1 MATKFAGLVILILS
15 ALLITGCGDDQ
26 SQDSE
31 SKDASPYVVVV
42 NNPLLYFTRRLIGD
56 TVEVRLL
63 APADIDPATWRPS
76 VADVLQLQAAE
87 LVMLNGAAYSGWLD
101 KVALSPGKQ
110 VVTSAS
116 AKDRWIARDGG
127 VTHSHGPGGEHA
139 HGDYAFTTWMD
150 MNLARIQAET
160 VSVALQQRWPEQ
172 SDTIAANLRE
182 LVNDLD
188 FLDQSYREQ
197 TAQLAGRQIVYSHP
211 VYQYFERRY
220 QLPGRS
226 LHWEPDAMPSDEQW
240 AELEQM
246 IDESS
251 LFVWEGEPATAI
263 QERMTKLGLAWVVID
278 PAANVGDSDWLSVQ
292 RDNIER
298 YSGRG

>member
-1 MATKFAGLVILILS
+1 MATGFTGLVTLVLS
-15 ALLITGCGDDQ
+15 VLLVTGCGDDQ
-26 SQDSE
+26 SQGSE

-42 NNPLLYFTRRLIGD
+42 NNPLLYFTQRLIGD
-56 TVEVRLL
+56 SVEVRLL

-76 VADVLQLQAAE
+76 VADVLQLQGAE
-87 LVMLNGAAYSGWLD
+87 LVLLNGAAYSGWLD

-116 AKDRWIARDGG
+116 AKDRWIALDGR
-127 VTHSHGPGGEHA
+127 VTHSHGPGGKHA

-150 MNLARIQAET
+150 IILARIQAE
-160 VSVALQQRWPEQ
+160 SIAAALQQRWPEHTDSIEAQ
-172 SDTIAANLRE
+172 LRE

-188 FLDQSYREQ
+188 ALDRSYREQ
-197 TAQLAGRQIVYSHP
+197 TAQLAGRDIIYSHP
-211 VYQYFERRY
+211 VYQYFEHRY

-226 LHWEPDAMPSDEQW
+226 LHWEPDAMPSDAQW

-251 LFVWEGEPATAI
+251 LFVWEGEPETAI
-263 QERMTKLGLAWVVID
+263 GERMASLGLAWVVID
-278 PAANVGDSDWLSVQ
+278 PAANVGDSDWLSLQ
-292 RDNIER
+292 RENVLVIALPE
-298 YSGRG
+298 

>member
-1 MATKFAGLVILILS
+1 MATRFVGFVTLVLS
-15 ALLITGCGDDQ
+15 VLLITGCGDDL
-26 SQDSE
+26 SQGGE
-31 SKDASPYVVVV
+31 STDTFPYVVVV

-56 TVEVRLL
+56 SVEVRLL

-76 VADVLQLQAAE
+76 VADVLQLQGAE
-87 LVMLNGAAYSGWLD
+87 LVMLNGAAYSSWLD

-116 AKDRWIARDGG
+116 VKDRWIARDGR
-127 VTHSHGPGGEHA
+127 VTHSHGPGGDHA

-240 AELEQM
+240 VELEQM